1 MIKKYIKIQAIFNED
16 GSLMATK
23 AKHMKFWKNSQV
35 KTPKASVWWLLRIE
49 NFNKFLNC
57 SFCFCCLI
65 PNTIIWEDGRNF
77 SIDKILSITNSASV
91 KYGAMGK
98 RYICKVHGKEIS
110 LFNEE
115 NKWFIEQS

>member
-16 GSLMATK
+16 GS
-23 AKHMKFWKNSQV
+23 
-35 KTPKASVWWLLRIE
+35 
-49 NFNKFLNC
+49 
-57 SFCFCCLI
+57 LI

-77 SIDKILSITNSASV
+77 SIDKILSITNSASI
-91 KYGAMGK
+91 KYGALGK
-98 RYICKVHGKEIS
+98 RYICKVHGKEIH